1 MLPILAS
8 WPTAASFVR
17 MSMAGTVSERD
28 SESSISDWQDTEDFA
43 CLAPFCTTTL
53 LRNVLIPPLLLIE
66 RVFMYE
72 LVFLPMCTTFAPVSR
87 FCPAPA
93 NVTPVN
99 SILALSPLSTLIG
112 YRQPTWDPN
121 EPETHSITPLSSTS
135 ARFVLRLYI
144 FFDQFS
150 MVE

>member
-1 MLPILAS
+1 
-8 WPTAASFVR
+8 
-17 MSMAGTVSERD
+17 MAGTVSERD

-53 LRNVLIPPLLLIE
+53 LRNVLMPPLLLIE
-66 RVFMYE
+66 RVFIYE

-99 SILALSPLSTLIG
+99 SILELSPLSTLIG
-112 YRQPTWDPN
+112 YRQPTWEPN
-121 EPETHSITPLSSTS
+121 EPDTHSITPPSSTS